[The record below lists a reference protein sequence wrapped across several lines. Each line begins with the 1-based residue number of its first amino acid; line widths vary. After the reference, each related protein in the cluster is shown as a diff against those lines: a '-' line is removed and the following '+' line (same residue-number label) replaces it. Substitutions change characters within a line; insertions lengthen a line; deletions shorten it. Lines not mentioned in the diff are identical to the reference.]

1 MVIKNSTSAFFVF
14 IFVSQII
21 ISSSVLLAADE
32 YDSDVTLQKSE
43 DSDNKMH
50 EAAGTESAEA
60 PLTIGIQ
67 EAILMAME
75 NNRSLIVERMNP
87 DIMRTFEKEERS
99 VFDPVLGAEVSPR
112 RTVAD
117 RLSRAGSST
126 ESQIVDTVSGS
137 LSLGKFFSTGTT
149 LELLGSSNYT
159 DSSLYSDTFTSNRLG
174 VTVTQALLQGMNVR
188 ANMAGVHQ
196 AGIDILIS
204 EYELRGFAEV
214 LLEEV
219 ELNFWDYALAQ
230 KQIEIYTDS
239 LNLAQQQLS
248 EAQERIKIGKLA
260 EIELAASQAEVAL
273 RRENLI
279 NARSDLAKERLN
291 LLRLLNPSPSVNWS
305 RGITLK
311 YQTSLPEI
319 ELVDV
324 EQHVQV
330 AMKMRPELNQ
340 ARLQIK
346 QGDLEVVKTKNGL
359 LPIMDA
365 FINFGKSGYA
375 DTFDRSLRNL
385 DEDSYDVTFGLTF
398 EYPMANRS
406 ARARYTRAVLSREQ
420 MQKALDNLIQL
431 VQVDV
436 RSAYIEVTR
445 AREQI
450 TATAATRK
458 FQEAKLRAES
468 EKFRVG
474 TSTSLLVAQAQ
485 RDLVAS
491 QIAEIEAFAN
501 YLKALVS
508 LFRLEGSLLQRRGI
522 SILGAEPVTL
532 DEQKNHD
539 S

>member
-1 MVIKNSTSAFFVF
+1 MVTGNLASAFFVF
-14 IFVSQII
+14 MFASRIFLPSLALLVADQYEGDVPRQESEA
-21 ISSSVLLAADE
+21 SVT
-32 YDSDVTLQKSE
+32 DSG
-43 DSDNKMH
+43 
-50 EAAGTESAEA
+50 EANGTGTAEE
-60 PLTIGIQ
+60 PLTISVQ

-87 DIMRTFEKEERS
+87 DIMRTYEEEES
-99 VFDPVLGAEVSPR
+99 SIFDPVLGAEVSPR

-126 ESQIVDTVSGS
+126 ESQIVDSVTGS
-137 LSLGKFFSTGTT
+137 LSMGKFFSTGTT
-149 LELLGSSNYT
+149 LELLGSTSYT
-159 DSSLYSDTFTSNRLG
+159 DSSLYSDIFTSNRLG
-174 VTVTQALLQGMNVR
+174 VSVTQALLQGRDVR
-188 ANMAGVHQ
+188 ANLASVHQ
-196 AGIDILIS
+196 AGIEALIS

-219 ELNFWDYALAQ
+219 ESKFWDYALAQ

-239 LNLAQQQLS
+239 LSLAQQQLA
-248 EAQERIKIGKLA
+248 EVQERIKIGKLP
-260 EIELAASQAEVAL
+260 EIELAAAQAEVAL

-279 NARSDLAKERLN
+279 NVRSDLAKERLN
-291 LLRLLNPSPSVNWS
+291 LLRLLNPSPNIEWG
-305 RGITLK
+305 RNIILQ

-324 EQHVQV
+324 EEHVQV
-330 AMKMRPELNQ
+330 ALKMRPDLNQ
-340 ARLQIK
+340 ARLEIK
-346 QGDLEVVKTKNGL
+346 QGNLEVVKTKNGL
-359 LPIMDA
+359 LPRMDA

-385 DEDSYDVTFGLTF
+385 DGDSYDVTFGLTF
-398 EYPMANRS
+398 EYPMANQA
-406 ARARYTRAVLSREQ
+406 ARARYSRAVLSRQQ
-420 MQKALDNLIQL
+420 MLKALENLIQL
-431 VQVDV
+431 IQVDV

-445 AREQI
+445 TREQI
-450 TATAATRK
+450 TATAATRN
-458 FQEAKLRAES
+458 FQEEKLRAES

-474 TSTSLLVAQAQ
+474 KSTSLLVAQTQ

-508 LFRLEGSLLQRRGI
+508 LYGLEGSLLQRRGI
-522 SILGAEPVTL
+522 SASGAEPVTL
-532 DEQKNHD
+532 DKQQNHD